1 MRPICWCAC
10 AIASL
15 SMHGQAHASTTQSFA
30 VAAAVEAGCAIDGVG
45 PSGDAGSLGTL
56 NFGRYTTLSTANPTA
71 SLAANQTITLR
82 CTPGVAL
89 IIKLGGGQHANNGNR
104 NLQHGSAATQR
115 LRYRLFSNPGMTDEI
130 GIDQDQPIT
139 ITAANTNDVKLP
151 VYGQVTLPGDSAAG
165 TYTDTLLVTL
175 TW

>member
-1 MRPICWCAC
+1 
-10 AIASL
+10 
-15 SMHGQAHASTTQSFA
+15 
-30 VAAAVEAGCAIDGVG
+30 
-45 PSGDAGSLGTL
+45 
-56 NFGRYTTLSTANPTA
+56 
-71 SLAANQTITLR
+71 
-82 CTPGVAL
+82 
-89 IIKLGGGQHANNGNR
+89 GGQHANNGNR

-115 LRYRLFSNPGMTDEI
+115 LRYRLFSNAGMTDEI

-175 TW
+175 TWQTGQCTEEEQLPCHGGYDCAPARCSSCLLPSPLQARPMPQGPSSFGLSTRSLKPINTLQLCGLKIAAPSLPCS